1 MIPECRTLL
10 EKMRNER
17 EDEGQTS
24 CVLQVKSCN
33 GFLRKAAKEVGA
45 PSISHHDLR
54 HLFATT
60 AMEAGI
66 DVPTISRIMGH
77 RDGGALAMKVYGHLR
92 DEHAQ
97 KAMQK
102 ISFGLNV

>member
-1 MIPECRTLL
+1 LL
-10 EKMRNER
+10 EKMRTER
-17 EDEGQTS
+17 GYEGPDFT
-24 CVLQVKSCN
+24 VLQVKSCN

-92 DEHAQ
+92 DDHAQ
-97 KAMQK
+97 QAMQK
-102 ISFGLNV
+102 ISFGVNA